1 MDLAG
6 MNDAAGERPRLLTVN
21 VGSSSVK
28 LVLFAVDD
36 GRPRPLAMAA
46 SSQQAGDLRAT
57 LKVLGL
63 DAARDGGLAV
73 VHRIVHGGPRL
84 TATCALD
91 DATESEIDRWSRR
104 APLHNRAALKVAG
117 WVRRFLPHARR
128 YAAFDTAWFADLPD
142 VARRYALPRELADL
156 HGLRRYGFHGLA
168 HASMWRAW
176 QASGRGAR
184 LISLQ
189 LGAGCSIAAV
199 RAGRPLDTSMGY
211 STIEGLV
218 MATRSG
224 DVDPGVVTELAR
236 VERLS
241 ARGVEEMLTQRSG
254 LLGVSGASGDMRD
267 LLAADTPGA
276 RDAVALF
283 CYRAR
288 KYVGAYLAVL
298 GGADAIAFGG
308 GVGEQAPAIRAGIL
322 AGLDWAGV
330 RLDAAA
336 NAAAI
341 GGAHRI
347 SAPDS
352 AVQVWTLPTDEAA
365 QMAFEAI
372 AAGAC
377 ALRAAP

>member
-1 MDLAG
+1 MS
-6 MNDAAGERPRLLTVN
+6 DAAGGRPRLLTVN

-28 LVLFAVDD
+28 LALFGVDGD
-36 GRPRPLAMAA
+36 RPRPLATAS

-84 TATCALD
+84 TAACELD
-91 DATESEIDRWSRR
+91 DAAESEIDRWSRR

-128 YAAFDTAWFADLPD
+128 YAAFDTAWFAQLPE
-142 VARRYALPRELADL
+142 VARRYALPRELAEL

-168 HASMWRAW
+168 HAAMWRAW
-176 QASGRGAR
+176 QASGRGER

-254 LLGVSGASGDMRD
+254 LLGVSGLSGDLRE
-267 LLAADTPGA
+267 LLAADAPAA

-298 GGADAIAFGG
+298 GGADGIAFGG
-308 GVGEQAPAIRAGIL
+308 GIGEHAPAIRAGIL
-322 AGLDWAGV
+322 DGLEWAGI
-330 RLDAAA
+330 RLDPDA
-336 NAAAI
+336 NAAATS
-341 GGAHRI
+341 GAHRI
-347 SAPDS
+347 SAADS
-352 AVQVWTLPTDEAA
+352 AVAVWVLPADEAVE
-365 QMAFEAI
+365 MAFEAI
-372 AAGAC
+372 AAGA
-377 ALRAAP
+377 AAPLPAAG

>member
-6 MNDAAGERPRLLTVN
+6 MNDSAGAPPRLLAVN

-28 LVLFAVDD
+28 LVLFAVED
-36 GRPRPLAMAA
+36 GRPRPLATAA

-63 DAARDGGLAV
+63 DKARDAQLAV

-84 TATCALD
+84 TATRELD
-91 DATESEIDRWSRR
+91 DEAESEIDRWSRR

-128 YAAFDTAWFADLPD
+128 FAAFDTAWFAGLPD
-142 VARRYALPRELADL
+142 VARRYALPRELAEL

-168 HASMWRAW
+168 HASLWRAW
-176 QASGRGAR
+176 RARGDGPR

-199 RAGRPLDTSMGY
+199 RDGRPLDTSMGY

-224 DVDPGVVTELAR
+224 DMDPGVVTELAR

-254 LLGVSGASGDMRD
+254 LLGVSGTSGDMRE
-267 LLAADTPGA
+267 LLAADTPAA

-288 KYVGAYLAVL
+288 KYVGEYLAVL

-308 GVGEQAPAIRAGIL
+308 GIGEHAPAVRAGIL
-322 AGLDWAGV
+322 EGLEWAGI

-336 NAAAI
+336 NAAAT

-347 SAPDS
+347 SAADS
-352 AVQVWTLPTDEAA
+352 AVQAWVLPSDEAA
-365 QMAFEAI
+365 EMAYEAI

-377 ALRAAP
+377 ATRAPA

>member
-1 MDLAG
+1 MDLTG
-6 MNDAAGERPRLLTVN
+6 MSDAADDRPRLLAVN

-28 LVLFAVDD
+28 LVLFAVD
-36 GRPRPLAMAA
+36 GGHPRPLATAA

-57 LKVLGL
+57 LKALGL
-63 DAARDGGLAV
+63 DAARDGNLAV

-84 TATCALD
+84 VATCELT
-91 DATESEIDRWSRR
+91 DAAESEIDRWSRR

-117 WVRRFLPHARR
+117 WVRRFLPHAQRF
-128 YAAFDTAWFADLPD
+128 AAFDTAWFADLPE
-142 VARRYALPRELADL
+142 VARRYALPRELAEL
-156 HGLRRYGFHGLA
+156 HGLRRFGFHGLG
-168 HASMWRAW
+168 HASLWRAW
-176 QASGRGAR
+176 RARGDGAR

-241 ARGVEEMLTQRSG
+241 ARGMEELLTQRSG
-254 LLGVSGASGDMRD
+254 LLGVSGISGDMRE
-267 LLAADTPGA
+267 LLAAATPDA
-276 RDAVALF
+276 REAVELF

-308 GVGEQAPAIRAGIL
+308 GIGESAPAIRAGIL
-322 AGLDWAGV
+322 AGLEWAGI
-330 RLDAAA
+330 RLDAGA
-336 NAAAI
+336 NASAT

-347 SAPDS
+347 SAGDS
-352 AVQVWTLPTDEAA
+352 AVAVWTLPTDEAA
-365 QMAFEAI
+365 EMAFEAI

-377 ALRAAP
+377 APRAAT